1 LPKEYKWECQGAK
14 RGKKKGRPAGG
25 IITRV
30 KLGIKEKRQKKDEDN
45 NKRFRRYN
53 KRKLYAFG
61 RIGEKAQNIG
71 KRKGGMGK
79 ENPKTRWKM
88 QRGRD

>member
-1 LPKEYKWECQGAK
+1 VAK

-30 KLGIKEKRQKKDEDN
+30 KLGIKEKRQKKKDEDN

-53 KRKLYAFG
+53 KRKQRRLYALG
-61 RIGEKAQNIG
+61 RIGEKAQKIG
-71 KRKGGMGK
+71 KRMGK